1 MKMRRIIIALSL
13 ILSATACRDVA
24 GPVQGNTPEGPY
36 VVWFNG
42 LSATASAYFEG
53 SDSLMVNGWS
63 TGSSPNQIVRSGDNQ
78 FGILSSISAD
88 IRFFSGESTGTTI
101 GSVTL
106 PDGSN
111 PYSFVISDGVGY
123 AALLLESSVSVFNAA
138 TYDVTGTIP
147 TNLNPSGIACCGKK
161 LFVGHANYP
170 ESSSPGGVSVIDT
183 DTGELI
189 KWIDTGVNTHWLKLQ
204 PSGMLHCYSTTYP
217 DMGGRITIVN
227 PETMVVEAVILCDGA
242 PGEGVGSH
250 SEFLSPDGW
259 GNGGFIKYSE
269 SGTFSRISLP
279 FAPTGF
285 AVSEN
290 TLYATSF
297 GTNMVYLLDTATFS
311 VFDSLQAGGEG
322 PQGIIA
328 IDPSN

>member
-1 MKMRRIIIALSL
+1 MRKIIVAVSF
-13 ILSATACRDVA
+13 ILSFTACRDVV
-24 GPVQGNTPEGPY
+24 GPAEGNTPEGPY
-36 VVWFNG
+36 AVWFNG
-42 LSATASAYFEG
+42 LSANASAYYQE

-63 TGSSPNQIVRSGDNQ
+63 TGSAPNQIVRSGDNQ

-101 GSVTL
+101 GLITM

-111 PYSFVISDGVGY
+111 PYSFAISDGVGY
-123 AALLLESSVSVFNAA
+123 AALLLSSSVSVFDTS
-138 TYDVTGTIP
+138 TYETTGTIP
-147 TNLNPSGIACCGKK
+147 TNLNPSGIACMEKK
-161 LFVGHANYP
+161 LFVGHGNYP
-170 ESSSPGGVSVIDT
+170 DPSSPGGVSVIDT

-217 DMGGRITIVN
+217 DMDGRITIVN
-227 PETMVVEAVILCDGA
+227 PETMSIEAVILCDGA
-242 PGEGVGSH
+242 PGEGVSMGD
-250 SEFLSPDGW
+250 EFLSPDGW
-259 GNGGFIKYSE
+259 GNDGLIKYTE
-269 SGTFSRISLP
+269 YGTFSRVDLP
-279 FAPTGF
+279 FAATGL
-285 AVSEN
+285 AIHEN

-297 GTNMVYLLDTATFS
+297 GANMIYLLDTATFS